1 MTRYQQGSFDPNG
14 VDNPAPLRPFTAVQW
29 IGLAILVLGALALLV
44 YILGRTGMIPKVI
57 DDPIPLASLMPLGAV
72 LMNARRQTAPC
83 NPEVLRRRRIIIVI
97 LALVIAVAAAVLAF
111 LLAKGSGH

>member
-1 MTRYQQGSFDPNG
+1 MSGYREHSFDPNG
-14 VDNPAPLRPFTAVQW
+14 VDNRPPLRPFNATQW
-29 IGLAILVLGALALLV
+29 IGLAILVFGALSIAVSL
-44 YILGRTGMIPKVI
+44 LGRVGAIPDI
-57 DDPIPLASLMPLGAV
+57 LHDDLPLVALMPLGAV

-83 NPEVLRRRRIIIVI
+83 NPEVLRRRRMIVVI